1 MLAFTSIIILR
12 LWHWFRNIKEH
23 IMRVEMRQH
32 TFPGIMKHGL
42 SIVRNNFRRC
52 WDYCS
57 IYCIMV
63 WPFSMS
69 TAIHIH
75 PWWSPNAK
83 ICCHIEALSA
93 WFLLQGQQHY
103 CILFFHAN
111 SIFRA
116 PTFVQNSWAVLVKGR
131 QKELLFFVGSSPKS
145 VTLFPQWIKI
155 WLDPEVQNQIQVQG
169 IAHFELFIK
178 SAK

>member
-1 MLAFTSIIILR
+1 
-12 LWHWFRNIKEH
+12 
-23 IMRVEMRQH
+23 MRVEMRQH
-32 TFPGIMKHGL
+32 TFPEIMRQGL
-42 SIVRNNFRRC
+42 SSVWNNFRRS

-57 IYCIMV
+57 EYCIMV
-63 WPFSMS
+63 WPCSMS
-69 TAIHIH
+69 APIHIH

-83 ICCHIEALSA
+83 ICCHIGALSA

-103 CILFFHAN
+103 CILFFHAK
-111 SIFRA
+111 SIFGA

-131 QKELLFFVGSSPKS
+131 RKGLLFFVGSSPKS

-155 WLDPEVQNQIQVQG
+155 RLDPEAQNQIQVQV
-169 IAHFELFIK
+169 IADFELVIK

>member
-1 MLAFTSIIILR
+1 
-12 LWHWFRNIKEH
+12 
-23 IMRVEMRQH
+23 MRVEMRQH
-32 TFPGIMKHGL
+32 TFPEIMRHGL
-42 SIVRNNFRRC
+42 SIVWNNFRRSS
-52 WDYCS
+52 DHCS

-83 ICCHIEALSA
+83 ICCHIGALSA

-103 CILFFHAN
+103 CILFSHAN
-111 SIFRA
+111 IATSIFRA

-131 QKELLFFVGSSPKS
+131 RKELLFFVGSSPKS

-155 WLDPEVQNQIQVQG
+155 RLDPEAQNQIQVQV
-169 IAHFELFIK
+169 IADFELVIK